1 MEQNEAEIYAKGLAA
16 MAELGEL
23 GHLEPDYAYDMIDT
37 VSKDEAVMS
46 RRFPGLDRD
55 ALFAAYEEAVRGL
68 VAADSFQ
75 VEARSKD
82 RSRRVARD
90 YMSSATGI
98 PADRVSALLDGD
110 VRTPSDLDDVERIN
124 NM

>member
-1 MEQNEAEIYAKGLAA
+1 MEQNEAEIYAKGLTA

-46 RRFPGLDRD
+46 RRFPGMTRD
-55 ALFAAYEEAVRGL
+55 GLFVAYEDAVRGL
-68 VAADSFQ
+68 VAEDSFQ
-75 VEARSKD
+75 VEARS
-82 RSRRVARD
+82 RRRAKRAAD
-90 YMSSATGI
+90 EYAAFATGI
-98 PADRVSALLDGD
+98 PADRVAALLDGG
-110 VRTPSDLDDVERIN
+110 VAAPSDLDDIERIN